1 MGQSVFQTCL
11 LVEDHVATR
20 DWLCKVLG
28 EVFSGIEVT
37 TAGSVREGGQLL
49 DQWLAQDRQA
59 DIALV
64 DLGLPDGSGVQV
76 LRRLVEE
83 APATRRIVTT
93 AYGDDAYLLEA
104 IGAGA
109 QGYLLKEEE
118 ASSLADTLRR
128 IERDEPPL
136 SPSIARRM
144 LAHFGGGMSPRPASD
159 DDDADLTAR
168 EKETLTLLA
177 RGYTI
182 GEVAEQ
188 LGLSPHTVASYAKT
202 IYQKLHVTSRA
213 EATREAIRRGFA

>member
-20 DWLCKVLG
+20 DWLCDVLG
-28 EVFSGIEVT
+28 EVFSGIEIT
-37 TAGSVREGGQLL
+37 TAGSVREGLQLL
-49 DQWLAQDRQA
+49 DQWGAAGHRA

-76 LRRLVEE
+76 LRRLVEA

-104 IGAGA
+104 IAAGA

-118 ASSLADTLRR
+118 ASTLSDTLRR

-144 LAHFGGGMSPRPASD
+144 LAHFGGGMTAQTAKQD
-159 DDDADLTAR
+159 DDLTAR

-182 GEVAEQ
+182 AEVADK